1 MYRASMVADK
11 AARGGFAIGCT
22 GVLVPPMGVNAE
34 PLSALVL
41 ISAAEIPA
49 ARIRVYREDR
59 AERWFNDQVER
70 SELGEVTI
78 GG

>member
-1 MYRASMVADK
+1 MVADK

-41 ISAAEIPA
+41 ISAAKIG
-49 ARIRVYREDR
+49 RSGGSTIRS
-59 AERWFNDQVER
+59 NGR
-70 SELGEVTI
+70 SLGR
-78 GG
+78 